1 MMDRHDLENRIRTV
15 LDGAGSK
22 GKYDFLTVFH
32 EGELTNDIVEYL
44 SAPYRNKVDHVAAP
58 ESTGFILGAMM
69 AAHLG
74 AGFAALRKGGKL
86 PYDDSDIR
94 SASYSDYS
102 GQSKRVELHS
112 GVLGPGDRVLLVD
125 DWTET
130 TETIRACIRLL
141 AETGARL
148 EGIAVIGGDQEQLR
162 KLEDKNLRY
171 IMLDT

>member
-1 MMDRHDLENRIRTV
+1 MMDRHDLENRIRTL

-44 SAPYRNKVDHVAAP
+44 SAHYRNKVDYVAAP
-58 ESTGFILGAMM
+58 ESTGFILGAMV
-69 AAHLG
+69 AARLG

-86 PYDDSDIR
+86 PYDSADIL
-94 SASYSDYS
+94 SVSYSDYS
-102 GQSKRVELHS
+102 GQSKRIELHS
-112 GVLGPGDRVLLVD
+112 GVLGSGDRILLVD

-130 TETIRACIRLL
+130 TETLRACMRLVK
-141 AETGARL
+141 ETGAQL
-148 EGIAVIGGDQEQLR
+148 EGIAVIGGDKEQLR
-162 KLEDKNLRY
+162 KLEDKHLCY